1 MWNKVFEGLRRR
13 MTCIYAAIFGL
24 LILFVVFAAYTLVW
38 WEIIDHEKHEL
49 VETVYHEAEEW
60 VESGEEPCST
70 VSVNEGSMLA
80 YFVTM
85 DDKRVILNQLGNGP
99 QGKALWRH
107 RSDWPQKMDSTRILR
122 MHGGEDEPEHIRYRY
137 LAAVAPVVKNG
148 ETVGKLY
155 MFENIDFYYTAAY
168 RTLFKLLCIAVLFF
182 VGACYFGYWLAGRN
196 IKPVS
201 EMYGRQMQFTAD
213 ASHEMRTPLAV
224 MALATQ
230 GLKEDEDSQ
239 FSDFAKESIAML
251 QSETKRMSRLTENLM
266 ELARGDEGRLSE
278 LNVEVNMS
286 SLCERVG
293 RQLALLAQDKSI
305 ELKQQINAEL
315 KLWGDEA
322 ALTRLCIILLDNAIK
337 YSPSGTTINFVAT
350 KSKNNLLLVVQDEG
364 CGIKDEDKKKVFDR
378 FYRVDK
384 ARSRSQGGLGL
395 GLSLAQAIVHQHRG
409 CIKVLD
415 NKPCGTIMQVLLP
428 LNKA

>member
-1 MWNKVFEGLRRR
+1 
-13 MTCIYAAIFGL
+13 
-24 LILFVVFAAYTLVW
+24 
-38 WEIIDHEKHEL
+38 
-49 VETVYHEAEEW
+49 
-60 VESGEEPCST
+60 
-70 VSVNEGSMLA
+70 
-80 YFVTM
+80 
-85 DDKRVILNQLGNGP
+85 
-99 QGKALWRH
+99 
-107 RSDWPQKMDSTRILR
+107 
-122 MHGGEDEPEHIRYRY
+122 
-137 LAAVAPVVKNG
+137 
-148 ETVGKLY
+148 
-155 MFENIDFYYTAAY
+155 
-168 RTLFKLLCIAVLFF
+168 
-182 VGACYFGYWLAGRN
+182 
-196 IKPVS
+196 
-201 EMYGRQMQFTAD
+201 
-213 ASHEMRTPLAV
+213 
-224 MALATQ
+224 
-230 GLKEDEDSQ
+230 
-239 FSDFAKESIAML
+239 ML

-305 ELKQQINAEL
+305 ELMQHIDADL